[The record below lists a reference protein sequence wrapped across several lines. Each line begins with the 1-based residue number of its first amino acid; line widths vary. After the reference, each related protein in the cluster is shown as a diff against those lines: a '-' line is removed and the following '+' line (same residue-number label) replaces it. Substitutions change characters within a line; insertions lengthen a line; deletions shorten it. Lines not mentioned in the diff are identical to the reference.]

1 MEFPFK
7 AVVES
12 ESETE
17 TIAKSFAAVLT
28 GGEVVVL
35 SGELGAGKTFF
46 VKKTLINYGI
56 TWVNSPSFA
65 IVNEYKNSFKFY
77 HIDFYRLKSIKELF
91 NIGFD
96 DYLNDKDAIVFIEWG
111 NLFPEVLPHKRIE
124 INFKMNSDNSREIRI
139 LRNA

>member
-28 GGEVVVL
+28 GGEVVVS